1 MLALSLAV
9 SGAALVVTSSLLIAP
24 AYELSESF
32 GAGSFVALTF
42 ILGFVIV
49 AVYVDRLS
57 ESSRLAY
64 LKSIRTEAVPQS

>member
-9 SGAALVVTSSLLIAP
+9 SGGALVMTSSLLIAP
-24 AYELSESF
+24 VYELSESF
-32 GAGSFVALTF
+32 GAGSFVVVTF

-49 AVYVDRLS
+49 AVYVVRLT

-64 LKSIRTEAVPQS
+64 LKLIRTEAVPQS